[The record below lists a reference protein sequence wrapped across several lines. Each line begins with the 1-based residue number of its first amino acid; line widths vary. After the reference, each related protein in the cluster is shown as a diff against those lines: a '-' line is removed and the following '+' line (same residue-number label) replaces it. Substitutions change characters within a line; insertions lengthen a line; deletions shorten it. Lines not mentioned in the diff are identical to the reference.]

1 MADAARTG
9 SIYDLGYQRYT
20 GPRLGRPYAIWSLY
34 LYSLRV
40 VFGIGRSFWAKLAA
54 FGILAV
60 ALLPAIVQ
68 LGVASLSPEEIE
80 LVTPEDY
87 YGIIEPLL
95 AIFVAIIAPEL
106 GARDQRARTLSLY
119 FSRALRRIDYA
130 LAKFAALV
138 TALLAITVTP
148 QLLMFVGNMSA
159 APDTFDYFTDNFED
173 IPAIILS
180 ALLLSSFFSGIGLAI
195 AAQTSRR
202 TYSTV
207 AIVAVLTLSVGI
219 ATAIFESAGPDSG
232 RWALLLSPYHL
243 VRGTTYWLFGADP
256 GEDNP
261 EIADAD
267 LPGILYS
274 LTTVAFTLVTL
285 IAIIRRY
292 EKVQA

>member
-1 MADAARTG
+1 VADAARG
-9 SIYDLGYQRYT
+9 SIYDLGYQHYT
-20 GPRLGRPYAIWSLY
+20 GVRLGRPYAVWSLY

-54 FGILAV
+54 FGLLAF

-68 LGVASLSPEEIE
+68 LGVASLSPDDIE
-80 LVTPEDY
+80 VVPPEDY
-87 YGIIEPLL
+87 YGIIEPIL

-106 GARDQRARTLSLY
+106 AARDQRTRTLSLY
-119 FSRALRRIDYA
+119 FSRALRRSDYA

-138 TALLAITVTP
+138 TALLAITVIP

-159 APDTFDYFTDNFED
+159 ASDTFEYFTDNFWD
-173 IPAIILS
+173 LPAIILS
-180 ALLLSSFFSGIGLAI
+180 AVLLSSFFSGIGLAI

-219 ATAIFESAGPDSG
+219 ATAIFESSGPDSG
-232 RWALLLSPYHL
+232 RWALLFSPYHL
-243 VRGTTYWLFGADP
+243 VRGTTLWLFGADT

-261 EIADAD
+261 ELEDAD
-267 LPGILYS
+267 FPGVLYA
-274 LTTVAFTLVTL
+274 LTVLAITLFTL
-285 IAIIRRY
+285 IAVLRRY
-292 EKVQA
+292 ERVQA